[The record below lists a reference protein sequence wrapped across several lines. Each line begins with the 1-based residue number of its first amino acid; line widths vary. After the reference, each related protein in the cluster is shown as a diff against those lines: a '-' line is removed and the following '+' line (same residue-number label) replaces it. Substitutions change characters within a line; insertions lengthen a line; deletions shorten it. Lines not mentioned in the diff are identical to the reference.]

1 MNKVQLMGRLT
12 REPELKATSSG
23 KSYANFTVA
32 CDYGKD
38 REGNRLTNFI
48 PCSCWDKRAEAI
60 AKYFTKGQ
68 RILIT
73 DGMLMVR
80 NYKDQRTGENRTYTY
95 VDVRDFEFVE
105 TKSAGGGNRNDGMA
119 DSYYDTM
126 GDPDVDF

>member
-1 MNKVQLMGRLT
+1 MNKVILMGRLT
-12 REPELKATSSG
+12 RDPELKATSSG

-80 NYKDQRTGENRTYTY
+80 SYKDQRTGENRTYTY

-105 TKSAGGGNRNDGMA
+105 VKSAAGSNRNDGMA

>member
-12 REPELKATSSG
+12 RDPELKATSTG

-38 REGNRLTNFI
+38 KEGKSLTNFI
-48 PCSCWDKRAEAI
+48 PCSAWDKRAEAI
-60 AKYFTKGQ
+60 AKYFSKGQ

-80 NYKDQRTGENRTYTY
+80 SYKDPNSGENRTYTY

-105 TKSAGGGNRNDGMA
+105 TKSQSGSGRASE
-119 DSYYDTM
+119 DSY
-126 GDPDVDF
+126 

>member
-12 REPELKATSSG
+12 RDPELKATSTG

-38 REGNRLTNFI
+38 KEGKSLTNFI
-48 PCSCWDKRAEAI
+48 PCSAWDKRAEAI
-60 AKYFTKGQ
+60 AKYFSKGQ

-80 NYKDQRTGENRTYTY
+80 SYKDPNSGENRTYTY

-105 TKSAGGGNRNDGMA
+105 TKSQSGSGRASE
-119 DSYYDTM
+119 DSYYDSM
-126 GDPDVDF
+126 GAPDIDY

>member
-12 REPELKATSSG
+12 RNPELKATSTG

-38 REGNRLTNFI
+38 RDGNKLTNFI
-48 PCSCWDKRAEAI
+48 PCTAWEKRAEAI

-73 DGMLMVR
+73 DGMIMVR
-80 NYKDQRTGENRTYTY
+80 NYKDPKTGENRTYTY

-105 TKSAGGGNRNDGMA
+105 TKGSNGGGTNGGDVYFDGYGA
-119 DSYYDTM
+119 
-126 GDPDVDF
+126 PVVDY

>member
-12 REPELKATSSG
+12 RDPELKATSTG

-38 REGNRLTNFI
+38 KEGKSLTNFI
-48 PCSCWDKRAEAI
+48 PCSAWDKRAEAI
-60 AKYFTKGQ
+60 AKYFSKGQ

-80 NYKDQRTGENRTYTY
+80 SYKDTKTGENRTYTY

-105 TKSAGGGNRNDGMA
+105 NKAQSNAGKGGDDLN
-119 DSYYDTM
+119 YYDSM
-126 GDPDVDF
+126 GTPDIDY

>member
-12 REPELKATSSG
+12 RDPELKATSTG

-38 REGNRLTNFI
+38 REGNKLTNFI
-48 PCSCWDKRAEAI
+48 PCSCWDKRAEVV
-60 AKYFTKGQ
+60 AKYFAKGQ

-80 NYKDQRTGENRTYTY
+80 SYKDPKTGENRTYTY

-105 TKSAGGGNRNDGMA
+105 SKSANGGNQSNGE
-119 DSYYDTM
+119 DSYFDSF
-126 GDPDVDF
+126 GAPDVDF

>member
-12 REPELKATSSG
+12 RDPELKATSTG

-38 REGNRLTNFI
+38 KEGNKLTNFV
-48 PCSCWDKRAEAI
+48 PCSAWDKKAEAI
-60 AKYFTKGQ
+60 AKYFAKGQ
-68 RILIT
+68 RILVT

-80 NYKDQRTGENRTYTY
+80 SYKDAKTGENRTYTY

-105 TKSAGGGNRNDGMA
+105 TKTQSGPSRAEEP
-119 DSYYDTM
+119 SYYDSM
-126 GDPDVDF
+126 GSVDIDY

>member
-12 REPELKATSSG
+12 RDPELKTTSQG
-23 KSYANFTVA
+23 KNYANFTVA

-48 PCSCWDKRAEAI
+48 PCSCWDKRAEVI

-80 NYKDQRTGENRTYTY
+80 NYKDQKTGENRTYTY

-105 TKSAGGGNRNDGMA
+105 TKNSAGGNDS
-119 DSYYDTM
+119 SYASNSGSYSLRDE
-126 GDPDVDF
+126 DIDF

>member
-12 REPELKATSSG
+12 RDPELKATSTG

-38 REGNRLTNFI
+38 KEGKSLVNFI
-48 PCSCWDKRAEAI
+48 PCSAWDKRAEVI
-60 AKYFTKGQ
+60 AKYFSKGQ

-80 NYKDQRTGENRTYTY
+80 NYKDPKTGENRTYTY

-105 TKSAGGGNRNDGMA
+105 TKAQSGAGRGGD
-119 DSYYDTM
+119 DLSYYDSM
-126 GDPDVDF
+126 GAPDIDY

>member
-12 REPELKATSSG
+12 RDPELKATSTG

-38 REGNRLTNFI
+38 KEGKSLTNFI
-48 PCSCWDKRAEAI
+48 PCSAWDKRAEAI
-60 AKYFTKGQ
+60 AKYFSKGQ

-80 NYKDQRTGENRTYTY
+80 SYKDSNSGENRTYTY

-105 TKSAGGGNRNDGMA
+105 TKSQSGSGRASE
-119 DSYYDTM
+119 DSYYDSM
-126 GDPDVDF
+126 GAPDIDY

>member
-12 REPELKATSSG
+12 RDPELKATSTG

-38 REGNRLTNFI
+38 KEGKSLTNFI
-48 PCSCWDKRAEAI
+48 PCSAWDKRAEAI
-60 AKYFTKGQ
+60 AKYFSKGQ

-80 NYKDQRTGENRTYTY
+80 SYKDPNSGENRTYTY

-105 TKSAGGGNRNDGMA
+105 TRSQGSSGRASE
-119 DSYYDTM
+119 DSYYDSM
-126 GDPDVDF
+126 GAPDIDY

>member
-12 REPELKATSSG
+12 RDPELKATSTG

-38 REGNRLTNFI
+38 KEGKSLTNFI
-48 PCSCWDKRAEAI
+48 PCSAWDKKADAI
-60 AKYFTKGQ
+60 ARYFSKGQ

-80 NYKDQRTGENRTYTY
+80 SYKDAKTGENRTYTY

-105 TKSAGGGNRNDGMA
+105 AKSQNSSGRPSD
-119 DSYYDTM
+119 DSYFDSM
-126 GDPDVDF
+126 GAPDIDY

>member
-12 REPELKATSSG
+12 RDPELKATSTG

-38 REGNRLTNFI
+38 KEGKSLTNFI
-48 PCSCWDKRAEAI
+48 PCSAWDKRAEAI
-60 AKYFTKGQ
+60 AKYFSKGQ

-80 NYKDQRTGENRTYTY
+80 SYKDPNSGENRTYTY

-105 TKSAGGGNRNDGMA
+105 TKSQSGSGRASE
-119 DSYYDTM
+119 DSYYDSM
-126 GDPDVDF
+126 SAPDIDY

>member
-12 REPELKATSSG
+12 RDPELKATSNG

-38 REGNRLTNFI
+38 REGNKLTNFI
-48 PCSCWDKRAEAI
+48 PCSAWEKRAEAI
-60 AKYFTKGQ
+60 ARYFTKGQ

-80 NYKDQRTGENRTYTY
+80 SYKDPKTGENRTYTY

-105 TKSAGGGNRNDGMA
+105 SKSSNGGNNNGGDGYFDGYGA
-119 DSYYDTM
+119 
-126 GDPDVDF
+126 PDVDY

>member
-12 REPELKATSSG
+12 RDPELKATSNG

-38 REGNRLTNFI
+38 REGNKLTNFI
-48 PCSCWDKRAEAI
+48 PCSAWEKRAEAI

-80 NYKDQRTGENRTYTY
+80 SYKDPKSGENRTYTY

-105 TKSAGGGNRNDGMA
+105 TKSSNSGNGNNGDGYFDGYGA
-119 DSYYDTM
+119 
-126 GDPDVDF
+126 PDVDY